1 MRIHT
6 SKVAGMDD
14 KWDLG
19 TSTGSHSHQTHFN
32 DAFLGK
38 KDIGDKKIEGNFILY
53 EFFYFFYNRMILLLM
68 YTCSQK
74 CNSRNK

>member
-14 KWDLG
+14 EWDLG

-53 EFFYFFYNRMILLLM
+53 EFFYFFNNRMILLLM